1 MKSVIP
7 VTFPCNK
14 HKINVL
20 NNLFAVACN
29 FLDEQTGNKTD
40 FHNDLYQAKDSNDE
54 SKVSYI
60 CVSYQPFFLRSVE
73 AQDEYMKAQAIFEE
87 TQKCSNP

>member
-29 FLDEQTGNKTD
+29 FLDEQTGNQTD
-40 FHNDLYQAKDSNDE
+40 FHNDLYHAKDSNDE
-54 SKVSYI
+54 SKVSYM
-60 CVSYQPFFLRSVE
+60 CVIS
-73 AQDEYMKAQAIFEE
+73 AILFENCRN
-87 TQKCSNP
+87 TG